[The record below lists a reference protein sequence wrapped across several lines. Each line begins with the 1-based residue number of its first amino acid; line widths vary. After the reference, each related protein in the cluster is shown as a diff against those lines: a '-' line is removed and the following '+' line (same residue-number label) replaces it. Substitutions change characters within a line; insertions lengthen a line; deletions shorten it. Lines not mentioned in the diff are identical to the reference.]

1 MDTYEEAVIHIEKI
15 QRSIST
21 LMRMPSVFT
30 IEERHVL
37 IDINKNVALL
47 KNALGEQSYEIL

>member
-1 MDTYEEAVIHIEKI
+1 MDSYEEALIHIEKI

-30 IEERHVL
+30 IDERHLL

-47 KNALGEQSYEIL
+47 KNALGEQSCEVL